1 MMKHTHISH
10 QKKED
15 KKRSDSSNHSEPNS
29 MELDCGLLFCG
40 PASDRSQLLPPSH
53 IPPKLLLWS
62 LSQQAHWSHTSNFT
76 LLVPVKTKD
85 KGGTQQN
92 TGSLLPLNFPY
103 FVHGEGQ
110 EEFFLSTVFQILVWD
125 SKLQQDCTP
134 SPPPK
139 LSLYFNTEAHPNSL
153 HTGKKSPFHTS
164 PQHRQLDDCTPPGR
178 IQFRLHTSNPHTPC
192 KTMLTIVLHNRN
204 SSFQ

>member
-1 MMKHTHISH
+1 MMKHTHINH

-29 MELDCGLLFCG
+29 MELDCSQLFCG
-40 PASDRSQLLPPSH
+40 PASGRSQLLPPSH

-62 LSQQAHWSHTSNFT
+62 PSQQAHWSHTSNFT
-76 LLVPVKTKD
+76 LLVPVKTKEAHSRIQAISFPLIFFILYMG
-85 KGGTQQN
+85 KARRYFFFPLSSKYLCGTAN
-92 TGSLLPLNFPY
+92 CSR
-103 FVHGEGQ
+103 
-110 EEFFLSTVFQILVWD
+110 I
-125 SKLQQDCTP
+125 
-134 SPPPK
+134 
-139 LSLYFNTEAHPNSL
+139 YFNTEAHPNSL
-153 HTGKKSPFHTS
+153 HTDKKSPFHTS

-178 IQFRLHTSNPHTPC
+178 IQFRLHTSNPHAAC